1 MNLDQMTLDQTKL
14 DETGLD
20 QTGLDHIKVVMISRA
35 ELRAVSSN
43 VVQAGLDQTSSVRSI
58 FTRPVWMIALLVVTL
73 LGACGGKILP
83 THYYVLELPS
93 APMASAD
100 SLPFV
105 AVVMPFKASQ
115 MLTQDR
121 IVYRPAEGQV
131 GFYEYHRWAEDP
143 RETITSTMVSHL
155 RSRKTFGTVLTF
167 DGRSKADYI
176 VQGRIEKM
184 EEVDRAG
191 AVSVH
196 VRLSAELVTMEDGRP
211 LWQGTAEAQGQVST
225 GEVSA
230 VVTEMSRATQ
240 TSLNKLVADLDQF
253 VRSNLPATAAQN

>member
-1 MNLDQMTLDQTKL
+1 MPSNR
-14 DETGLD
+14 GW
-20 QTGLDHIKVVMISRA
+20 RP
-35 ELRAVSSN
+35 VSAN
-43 VVQAGLDQTSSVRSI
+43 VVQAGPARVSSVRRT
-58 FTRPVWMIALLVVTL
+58 FTRSVWLVTVVVVTL

-121 IVYRPAEGQV
+121 IVYRPAAGQV

-155 RSRKTFGTVLTF
+155 RSRKTFATVMTF

-176 VQGRIEKM
+176 VQGHIEKM

-196 VRLSAELVTMEDGRP
+196 VRLSAELVAMEDRKP
-211 LWQGTAEAQGQVST
+211 LWHGTSESKGQVSA

-253 VRSNLPATAAQN
+253 VRSSLPATTAQN

>member
-1 MNLDQMTLDQTKL
+1 M
-14 DETGLD
+14 
-20 QTGLDHIKVVMISRA
+20 
-35 ELRAVSSN
+35 SSI
-43 VVQAGLDQTSSVRSI
+43 RSI
-58 FTRPVWMIALLVVTL
+58 WIVALAVATL
-73 LGACGGKILP
+73 LGGCGGKIPP

-100 SLPFV
+100 ALPFV
-105 AVVMPFKASQ
+105 AVVMPFKASR
-115 MLTQDR
+115 MLMQDR
-121 IVYRPAEGQV
+121 IVYRPAAGQV

-167 DGRSKADYI
+167 DGRSKSDYI
-176 VQGRIEKM
+176 IQGSIEKM

-196 VRLSAELVTMEDGRP
+196 VKLSAELVTGEDRKL
-211 LWQGTAEAQGQVST
+211 LWQGTSETKGEVSV

-240 TSLNKLVADLDQF
+240 TSLSKLVAELDQF
-253 VRSNLPATAAQN
+253 VRSNLPAATAKK